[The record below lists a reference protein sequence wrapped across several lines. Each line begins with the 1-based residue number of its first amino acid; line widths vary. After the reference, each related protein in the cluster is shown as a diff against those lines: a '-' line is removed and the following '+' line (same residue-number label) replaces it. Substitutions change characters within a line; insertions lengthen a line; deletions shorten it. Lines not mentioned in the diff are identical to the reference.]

1 MGYVRKTMTLVEEIR
16 ETVDRM
22 KHSEVKK
29 LYKGNNIPLDTPLH
43 HDVRKVIE
51 KVLWK
56 EAPDL
61 KDKMPEKW
69 CKHEDTIQITFYASA
84 PSIGVPVHFE
94 TSTDD
99 KLRLPPTYRKY
110 SDDCQ
115 VKEEDFTPL
124 IREWMDDLKK
134 QESEKRETVDMFDGI
149 KEQLTS
155 YMKKHASLN
164 TAIKELPELEMYVP
178 KNYLDK
184 LAEETVKHKKVF
196 PLANDDDDDEV
207 ELDMEAITRAA
218 IAHRITSSGE

>member
-1 MGYVRKTMTLVEEIR
+1 MYVRKTMTLVDDIGYN
-16 ETVDRM
+16 VDRM

-29 LYKGNNIPLDTPLH
+29 LYKGTSIPLDTPLH
-43 HDVRKVIE
+43 DDVRKVIE

-61 KDKMPEKW
+61 KDKMPDKW

-84 PSIGVPVHFE
+84 PSIGVPVNFE
-94 TSTDD
+94 TSTED

-110 SDDCQ
+110 TDDCQ

-155 YMKKHASLN
+155 FMGKHASLN

-184 LAEETVKHKKVF
+184 LAEETIRTKPTKKELV
-196 PLANDDDDDEV
+196 DDDDDV
-207 ELDMEAITRAA
+207 TVDIEAITRAA

>member
-43 HDVRKVIE
+43 SDVKRVIE
-51 KVLWK
+51 NVLWK

-61 KDKMPEKW
+61 KDKMPESW
-69 CKHEDTIQITFYASA
+69 CKIEDGISISFVHAHE
-84 PSIGVPVHFE
+84 PSVNTHCHFE
-94 TSTDD
+94 TPLDD
-99 KLRLPPTYRKY
+99 KLKLPPTYSRY
-110 SDDCQ
+110 GTDCRIEQSDATALI
-115 VKEEDFTPL
+115 KEWLLGIKDQEKN
-124 IREWMDDLKK
+124 KK
-134 QESEKRETVDMFDGI
+134 ETEDMFEGI
-149 KEQLTS
+149 KTQLTTFMS
-155 YMKKHASLN
+155 KHASLN

-178 KNYLDK
+178 QEYLDR
-184 LAEETVKHKKVF
+184 LAEETVRSKPAKST
-196 PLANDDDDDEV
+196 LDDDDEV